1 MLKLVEVY
9 ETSMGT
15 RRRLDEYSVDVG
27 LYPDNQPRVRW
38 PVGAGAKK
46 ASEAFLI
53 AITDYPKD
61 FHAAMMFAE
70 TYKETTGLDVTLV
83 IPNFPG
89 ARQDRRNFDGD
100 VLFSAKYYAR
110 IVNSVGFKNV
120 HVLDPHSDVVPAL
133 LDRCVVTNVGMI
145 LQYAGLNGDSGFFG
159 DYAAVV
165 APDAGAAKRAGVMAK
180 QLGVPV
186 VQAWKKRDTATG
198 KLTGFGMEEIPESHV
213 LVVDDMCDG
222 GGTFL
227 GLADVLDSDG
237 HSADLYVT
245 HGLFTQG
252 TKYLRER
259 YKNIITT
266 NSTGSEKLGVKVIDV
281 LDWRFYA

>member
-1 MLKLVEVY
+1 MYDTFFL
-9 ETSMGT
+9 
-15 RRRLDEYSVDVG
+15 DVG
-27 LYPDNQPRVRW
+27 LYPDNQPYINW
-38 PVGAGAKK
+38 PVGANRPGV
-46 ASEAFLI
+46 SEAILTVI
-53 AITDYPKD
+53 PTTPMQ

-70 TYKETTGLDVTLV
+70 TYKEATGNEVTLV

-100 VLFSAKYYAR
+100 VLFSAKYYAK
-110 IVNSVGFKNV
+110 IVNSVGFKAV

-133 LDRCVVTNVGMI
+133 VDRCVVHNVGMI
-145 LQYAGLNGDSGFFG
+145 LQYAGLYGNSGFFG
-159 DYAAVV
+159 DYDAVV

-198 KLTGFGMEEIPESHV
+198 KLSGFGMEDVTFAHI

-227 GLADVLDSDG
+227 GLADVLHSNG
-237 HSADLYVT
+237 HTADLYVT

-252 TKYLRER
+252 TEKLREQ
-259 YKNIITT
+259 YENIITT
-266 NSTGSEKLGVKVIDV
+266 NSTTSEKLGCKVIDI
-281 LDWRFYA
+281 LDWRLYA